1 LSGGEIRCKSTGEI
15 VEYEMSPQ
23 YWVDTFL
30 AVFGIVTFITGMFTY
45 LVHGHQRSNVSAS
58 KYWPSVVGTVVS
70 SAVEQRD
77 PKKKKT
83 YSAAVRYS
91 YSVGGKVYQSDR
103 VFWATNEGPE
113 EKMAAI
119 VAAYPAG
126 KDVWVQHDRKDPA
139 KAVLEPDK
147 NTGLSKVVIFYAA
160 GMMLLGIA
168 ALWGGLYALSH

>member
-1 LSGGEIRCKSTGEI
+1 
-15 VEYEMSPQ
+15 MSPH
-23 YWVDTFL
+23 YWVDVFL
-30 AVFGIVTFITGMFTY
+30 AGFGVVVFITGMFTY

-58 KYWPSVVGTVVS
+58 KYWPSVVGTIVA
-70 SAVEQRD
+70 SAVEQAN
-77 PKKKKT
+77 PKSKTT

-91 YSVGGKVYQSDR
+91 YRVDGKDYEANR
-103 VFWATNEGPE
+103 IFWEPNEGPE

-119 VAAYPAG
+119 VAAYPVG

-147 NTGLSKVVIFYAA
+147 NTGLSRVVIYYAA